1 MFNTHQLNI
10 VRNEKL
16 NFIEI
21 ITEDIFYSNICQ
33 QENLTE

>member
-10 VRNEKL
+10 ARNEKL

-21 ITEDIFYSNICQ
+21 ITEDTFINMSVNKRI
-33 QENLTE
+33 L